1 MQELRGSEKIVD
13 WVRNRLTNVNCLFQ
27 AAVVHRISR
36 SYWKLTSFHWK
47 NAGAW
52 NVLKMIA
59 LITGI
64 QVGMNIV
71 WHWKVRAAQNFY
83 SGEFNFALTIAFQS
97 YGGDV
102 WKKNRGDED
111 STPPSANSFI
121 NQFMADLRRVIEET
135 AQELTSKWW
144 EERQKL
150 LEMRKQTN
158 L

>member
-1 MQELRGSEKIVD
+1 MQELRGSEKIVH
-13 WVRNRLTNVNCLFQ
+13 WVCTRLTNVNWPFQ

-36 SYWKLTSFHWK
+36 SYWKSTTFHGK
-47 NAGAW
+47 NAGVW
-52 NVLKMIA
+52 NVLRWW
-59 LITGI
+59 LWW
-64 QVGMNIV
+64 QVGVNIV
-71 WHWKVRAAQNFY
+71 WHWKLRAAQNFY

-102 WKKNRGDED
+102 WKKNHGDED
-111 STPPSANSFI
+111 SKPPSANSFI
-121 NQFMADLRRVIEET
+121 NQFMADLRRVTEET